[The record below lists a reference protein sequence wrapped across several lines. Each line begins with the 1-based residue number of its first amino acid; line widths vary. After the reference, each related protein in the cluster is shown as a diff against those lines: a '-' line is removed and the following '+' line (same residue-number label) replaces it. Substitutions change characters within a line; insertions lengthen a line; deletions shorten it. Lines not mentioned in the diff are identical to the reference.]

1 MPSFTARGVQRSFSQ
16 SHAHGH
22 SPHLQQQLGGAQVVR
37 TPQDAM
43 SSMGRINGN
52 GAMPS
57 YAQPSCQPSMR
68 ERDGYQPQQQQQQ
81 QAASQPGSRRPS
93 ISQPMP
99 LANAH
104 VAASPRTD
112 KRYVLTDPGAGA
124 RPTVAGRVDVD
135 AANNNHHE
143 DRPRLTQPSPTF
155 NAAPLAPPAFN
166 ALLLAH
172 TSRPNTNA
180 DSTVLVTLKFSYSLN
195 PEPVTQAVTVT
206 FETLKP
212 AGGLLIRFLEN
223 AIRPNSVGSLAG
235 SGGSG
240 SGVLDMTDGSSAD
253 ESDFEFDEGMAEV
266 LIENDIGETSPL
278 RIGSLQRS
286 KSVSSVT
293 APSPT
298 TPSRVRSGYPPTA
311 YPYSLPP
318 IAQQPA
324 MSLLPPLSAIP
335 AVLAHARRPRSM
347 TCPGPAVG
355 MITELTVL
363 LQRDAGAWHAI
374 ASRLCSG
381 SWPSLEGKRRR
392 VEDECRW
399 AGMDPLLAELA
410 SIPSIAGPRGGY
422 I

>member
-1 MPSFTARGVQRSFSQ
+1 MSDTLSSSPPAPNEHKSKHQHSKSHTTTGLRRLLSFSSDNNPHHQQPQQNPTTMPSFTPRGIQRSFSQ
-16 SHAHGH
+16 SHAHGY
-22 SPHLQQQLGGAQVVR
+22 SPQLQQQQLGGGAQVVR

-43 SSMGRINGN
+43 SSMGRINGA
-52 GAMPS
+52 AMPS
-57 YAQPSCQPSMR
+57 YAPPSRQPSMR
-68 ERDGYQPQQQQQQ
+68 ERDGYQPQQLQGQPQQ
-81 QAASQPGSRRPS
+81 QAPSQPGSRRPS

-104 VAASPRTD
+104 VAPSPRTD

-135 AANNNHHE
+135 AAYAEHQGRRLTLRVSHSTLVDRPSPGSGSNNHHE

-155 NAAPLAPPAFN
+155 NAAAPAPPSFN

-240 SGVLDMTDGSSAD
+240 EGVLDMTDGSSAD

-266 LIENDIGETSPL
+266 L
-278 RIGSLQRS
+278 
-286 KSVSSVT
+286 
-293 APSPT
+293 
-298 TPSRVRSGYPPTA
+298 
-311 YPYSLPP
+311 
-318 IAQQPA
+318 
-324 MSLLPPLSAIP
+324 M
-335 AVLAHARRPRSM
+335 
-347 TCPGPAVG
+347 
-355 MITELTVL
+355 
-363 LQRDAGAWHAI
+363 
-374 ASRLCSG
+374 
-381 SWPSLEGKRRR
+381 
-392 VEDECRW
+392 
-399 AGMDPLLAELA
+399 
-410 SIPSIAGPRGGY
+410 
-422 I
+422 